1 MHRIDSSTATPDGRF
16 TEGNPTIP
24 VPATTVTADWLNAM
38 QEEAIAVLAAA
49 GIAPDKANN
58 AQMLAAIL
66 KLIADKAPGIATS
79 EKNGIGRPDGITIT
93 IDASGKYTATTRPF
107 ILGEFYYFR
116 HPSLRAGFAPCQ
128 GGILANAVTQHPEIW
143 AYLQTAEGQLL
154 LKTEAEWQAM
164 STATW
169 ATLADGTKVGWNGIG
184 GVPYYVQDLATGT
197 LRLPDL
203 RGMYAEAAG
212 FDSLGVGG
220 AQGDAIRNFASA
232 LVLSD
237 RIYASTDGAT
247 TTGALYMSNIR
258 SSRPF
263 PRDGSAS
270 YSGGDLSL
278 DPSRKVPTAA
288 KNQPR
293 AWGALACCYLG
304 QPAL

>member
-66 KLIADKAPGIATS
+66 KLIADETPGIASS

-116 HPSLRAGFAPCQ
+116 HPSLRTGFAPCQ

-212 FDSLGVGG
+212 FDALGVGG
-220 AQGDAIRNFASA
+220 THIDMSREIWAKGLVIRNTDNSYLGAA
-232 LVLSD
+232 TSD
-237 RIYASTDGAT
+237 NTVSGGFGGGSGWYLRVTDTNYPTQRAFQ
-247 TTGALYMSNIR
+247 
-258 SSRPF
+258 SSRV
-263 PRDGSAS
+263 
-270 YSGGDLSL
+270 
-278 DPSRKVPTAA
+278 VPTGNAN
-288 KNQPR
+288 KPR
-293 AWGALACCYLG
+293 AWGALACAYMG
-304 QPAL
+304 QPAS

>member
-24 VPATTVTADWLNAM
+24 VPATTVTADWLNSM

-49 GIAPDKANN
+49 EIAPDKANN

-116 HPSLRAGFAPCQ
+116 HPSLRTGFAPCQ

-220 AQGDAIRNFASA
+220 SRGDQGREFWGSWYGPTRNPVMPVDT
-232 LVLSD
+232 L
-237 RIYASTDGAT
+237 
-247 TTGALYMSNIR
+247 TGALTRGTGSVGQT
-258 SSRPF
+258 F
-263 PRDGSAS
+263 QGSAAS
-270 YSGGDLSL
+270 DCVPLTIRG
-278 DPSRKVPTAA
+278 SRVYPAGPA
-288 KNQPR
+288 FAPR
-293 AWGALACCYLG
+293 RWGALACCYLG
-304 QPAL
+304 QPA

>member
-1 MHRIDSSTATPDGRF
+1 MHRIDSSTATPDNRF
-16 TEGNPTIP
+16 TEGDPTIP
-24 VPATTVTADWLNAM
+24 VPATTVTAAWLNAL

-49 GIAPDKANN
+49 EIAPDKANN

-220 AQGDAIRNFASA
+220 VDGDRMRRIQGSSAMGTNAGILGRTGLPIQTGAFTVGTQRTSSGEYSGIAGYDLAFDSA
-232 LVLSD
+232 LAVP
-237 RIYASTDGAT
+237 
-247 TTGALYMSNIR
+247 TGAA
-258 SSRPF
+258 F
-263 PRDGSAS
+263 APR
-270 YSGGDLSL
+270 
-278 DPSRKVPTAA
+278 R
-288 KNQPR
+288 
-293 AWGALACCYLG
+293 WGALACCYLG
-304 QPAL
+304 TPAQNS

>member
-1 MHRIDSSTATPDGRF
+1 MHRIDSSTATPDNRF
-16 TEGNPTIP
+16 TEGDPTIP
-24 VPATTVTADWLNAM
+24 VPATTVTAAWLNGV
-38 QEEAIAVLAAA
+38 QEELVAILAAA
-49 GIAPDKANN
+49 GIAPNKASNV
-58 AQMLAAIL
+58 QVLSAIL
-66 KLIADKAPGIATS
+66 DLIADSTPGIATS
-79 EKNGIGRPDGITIT
+79 EKNGIGRPDGITIS

-164 STATW
+164 STAIW

-220 AQGDAIRNFASA
+220 VHGDQARRVVGRAKAIWGSNLEPISGAFRRETSTAVSGYGSGVGYSDLILDTA
-232 LVLSD
+232 LVVP
-237 RIYASTDGAT
+237 
-247 TTGALYMSNIR
+247 TGAANA
-258 SSRPF
+258 
-263 PRDGSAS
+263 PR
-270 YSGGDLSL
+270 
-278 DPSRKVPTAA
+278 R
-288 KNQPR
+288 
-293 AWGALACCYLG
+293 WGALACAYLG

>member
-1 MHRIDSSTATPDGRF
+1 MHRIDSSTATPDNRF
-16 TEGNPTIP
+16 TEGDPTIP
-24 VPATTVTADWLNAM
+24 VPATTVTAAWLNTL

-66 KLIADKAPGIATS
+66 KLIADETPGIATS

-116 HPSLRAGFAPCQ
+116 HPSLRTGFAPCQ

-220 AQGDAIRNFASA
+220 ARGDQERRFVGHVGTVNSGGAGSWSNFGDGIIGAGTRVTNIFSQYNSA
-232 LVLSD
+232 LSGSYSLPMIDNSRVVP
-237 RIYASTDGAT
+237 
-247 TTGALYMSNIR
+247 TGAANA
-258 SSRPF
+258 
-263 PRDGSAS
+263 PR
-270 YSGGDLSL
+270 
-278 DPSRKVPTAA
+278 R
-288 KNQPR
+288 
-293 AWGALACCYLG
+293 WGALACCYIG
-304 QPAL
+304 QPA

>member
-116 HPSLRAGFAPCQ
+116 HPSLRTGFAPCQ
-128 GGILANAVTQHPEIW
+128 GGILANAVTQYPELW

-154 LKTEAEWQAM
+154 LKTEADWQAM

-220 AQGDAIRNFASA
+220 VHGDMIRNIVGSGVSYRSTTAA
-232 LVLSD
+232 MGAIEMLAGTGWNTGRAEND
-237 RIYASTDGAT
+237 IYMYNSR
-247 TTGALYMSNIR
+247 LNIAR
-258 SSRPF
+258 VVPT
-263 PRDGSAS
+263 GSAN
-270 YSGGDLSL
+270 
-278 DPSRKVPTAA
+278 K
-288 KNQPR
+288 PR

-304 QPAL
+304 QPA